1 MLAGGGKD
9 LNPGSAVVAINP
21 CLDAIVLNVMTMMM
35 LISQIHQIRRFVR
48 AAISRSLTATAR
60 VAVAPGI
67 PVVPRAGQVTVAQ
80 VVAAPV
86 DPGILVVAGQV
97 DPGILV
103 VAGQVE
109 AGQVEAG
116 QVEAAPVD
124 PRAGQVDPGILVEAA
139 LVDPRAGQVD
149 PGILAM
155 SHLSPHARAQ

>member
-1 MLAGGGKD
+1 VLAGGGKD

-35 LISQIHQIRRFVR
+35 LISQIPQIRRFVR
-48 AAISRSLTATAR
+48 AAISGSLTATAR

-109 AGQVEAG
+109 AALVEVG
-116 QVEAAPVD
+116 QVEAA
-124 PRAGQVDPGILVEAA
+124 LVE
-139 LVDPRAGQVD
+139 VGQVD

>member
-67 PVVPRAGQVTVAQ
+67 PVVPQVGQVTVAQ

-86 DPGILVVAGQV
+86 DPRAGQV

-109 AGQVEAG
+109 AGQVDPG
-116 QVEAAPVD
+116 ILVEAAPVD
-124 PRAGQVDPGILVEAA
+124 PRAGQVDPGILVEAVP
-139 LVDPRAGQVD
+139 VDLRAGQVA

-155 SHLSPHARAQ
+155 PHLSPHARAQ

>member
-1 MLAGGGKD
+1 
-9 LNPGSAVVAINP
+9 VVAINP

-35 LISQIHQIRRFVR
+35 LISQIPQIRRFVR
-48 AAISRSLTATAR
+48 AAISGSLTATAR

-109 AGQVEAG
+109 AAPVDPGILVVAG
-116 QVEAAPVD
+116 QVEAALVEV
-124 PRAGQVDPGILVEAA
+124 GQVEAA
-139 LVDPRAGQVD
+139 LVEVGQVD

-155 SHLSPHARAQ
+155 SHLSPHARAQWNQISVSIF